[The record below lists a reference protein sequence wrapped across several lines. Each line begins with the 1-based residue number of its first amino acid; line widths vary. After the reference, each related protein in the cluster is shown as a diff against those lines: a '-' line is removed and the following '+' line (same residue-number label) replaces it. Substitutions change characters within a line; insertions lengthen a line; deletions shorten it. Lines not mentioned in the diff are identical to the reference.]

1 MQDGEEY
8 VRKRIRKLVEVIKKM
23 KPSLAIVIGPSEIQF
38 WEQSGEWFQNWTS
51 AKRGLNSEREAKG
64 NFAAHLE
71 LQA

>member
-1 MQDGEEY
+1 MAKSMSESGSGNLLRYLE
-8 VRKRIRKLVEVIKKM
+8 KM
-23 KPSLAIVIGPSEIQF
+23 KPSLEIVIGPSEIQF
-38 WEQSGEWFQNWTS
+38 WEKSGEWFQNWTS